1 VTTGTRTITVT
12 PLAPALGA
20 EVVGVDVARASE
32 RDVIAVRDAVLRHA
46 VVVLRDQSRRPEDQL
61 AFTERL
67 WPLRPS
73 TSLNQMAPPGFPQMT
88 VISNIVEDGR
98 PVGLSDA
105 GLLWHTDT
113 CFTSAPEL
121 FVSLSAKVIPTRP
134 GASLGD
140 TIWISTA
147 AAYEALSSEQQ
158 RRLAG
163 LRAVQSY
170 PFHLEKMAR
179 LGLLTRGPTTDEQ
192 RAQFPVVDHPVV
204 RTHPITGRKLL
215 YVNESFSAAI
225 LGMDADAGQAL
236 LEELWAHLLRP
247 ELAFRHR
254 WRTGDLV
261 IWDNAA
267 TQHHATFDYGDA
279 PRLLHRLGTGGPVPE

>member
-1 VTTGTRTITVT
+1 MSRPVVVT

-20 EVVGVDVARASE
+20 EVAGVDAAAASE

-46 VVVLRDQSRRPEDQL
+46 VVVLRDQHLEPAAHQV
-61 AFTERL
+61 FTERL
-67 WPLRPS
+67 CPLRPA
-73 TSLNQMAPPGFPQMT
+73 TSLNQMAPPGFPHMT

-98 PVGLSDA
+98 PIGLSDA

-113 CFTSAPEL
+113 CFTTNPEL
-121 FVSLSAKVIPTRP
+121 FVSLNARVIPTAPDRT
-134 GASLGD
+134 LGD

-147 AAYEALSSEQQ
+147 AAYEALPADRQ

-170 PFHLEKMAR
+170 PFHLDKMAR
-179 LGLLTRGPTTDEQ
+179 LRLLTRAPMTDEQ
-192 RAQFPVVDHPVV
+192 RAQFPEVDHPVV

-225 LGMDADAGQAL
+225 VGMDPAEGEVL

-247 ELAFRHR
+247 ELAFRHQ
-254 WRTGDLV
+254 WRAGDLV

-279 PRLLHRLGTGGPVPE
+279 PRLLHRLGTSGPVPV

>member
-1 VTTGTRTITVT
+1 MAVTVT

-20 EVVGVDVARASE
+20 EVAGVDIARASE
-32 RDVIAVRDAVLRHA
+32 HEVLAVRDAVLRHA
-46 VVVLRDQSRRPEDQL
+46 VVVLRDQSRRPEDQV

-67 WPLRPS
+67 CPLRPA
-73 TSLNQMAPPGFPQMT
+73 TALNDTAPPGFPQMT

-113 CFTSAPEL
+113 CFTPTPEL
-121 FVSLSAKVIPTRP
+121 FVSLSAQVIPTRP

-147 AAYEALSSEQQ
+147 AAYEALSVPQQ
-158 RRLAG
+158 QRLAG

-170 PFHLEKMAR
+170 AFHLEKMAR
-179 LGLLTRGPTTDEQ
+179 LRLLTRAPLTDAQ
-192 RAQFPVVDHPVV
+192 RAQFPAVDHPVV
-204 RTHPITGRKLL
+204 RRHPITGRRLL
-215 YVNESFSAAI
+215 YVNESFSERVV
-225 LGMDADAGQAL
+225 GMAEDEGRAL
-236 LEELWAHLLRP
+236 LEDLWAHLLDP
-247 ELAFRHR
+247 AFAFRHR
-254 WRTGDLV
+254 WREGDLV
-261 IWDNAA
+261 VWDNAA

-279 PRLLHRLGTGGPVPE
+279 PRLLHRLGTTGPVPE